1 MRYLITVEA
10 SCPDEGKSLRIF
22 SYTVKVTAKNA
33 IEAEALAEDKV
44 DNGIKKSLPKY
55 KSFPY
60 SYADLIQVSNIQ
72 TI

>member
-10 SCPDEGKSLRIF
+10 SCPEGKALRIY
-22 SYTVKVTAKNA
+22 SYTVKVTAKNVM
-33 IEAEALAEDKV
+33 EAEAMAEDKV
-44 DNGIKKSLPKY
+44 DAGIKNSLPKY

-60 SYADLIQVSNIQ
+60 SCADLIEVSNIQ